1 MVRPAAALAC
11 LVVWLLGSGGPA
23 GGQPAL
29 PIEVTGATFLEY
41 DDRTGHLRA
50 EGAPVVVTRGRTTL
64 RAPRVRYEARTQ
76 VALATGGVTAE
87 EPGLTVRAEEAEF
100 RFADDRF
107 RAWGGVVVW
116 SRRDD
121 QTTTL
126 SAPQVEGSL
135 QTRRFAASGGVA
147 VDRGEWRVLGRR
159 LDYDDGTGVAVV
171 TGDPEARFREATMTA
186 EVIRFH
192 VRDETASGQ
201 GNVRLRRSEL
211 EGRAARADVAG
222 REGRAVL
229 SGGARVDRGTDRLT
243 AEVIEV
249 DLDGSRV
256 TARGRSRLVVSPR

>member
-1 MVRPAAALAC
+1 MALAV
-11 LVVWLLGSGGPA
+11 LGVWILARGGPA
-23 GGQPAL
+23 GSQPAL

-41 DDRTGHLRA
+41 DDRTGQLRA

-64 RAPRVRYEARTQ
+64 RAPRVRYDARTQ
-76 VALATGGVTAE
+76 VALATGGVTVE
-87 EPGLTVRAEEAEF
+87 EPALAVRAEEAEF

-107 RAWGGVVVW
+107 RAWGQVVVR

-126 SAPQVEGSL
+126 SAPQMEGSL

-147 VDRGEWRVLGRR
+147 VDRGEWRVRGRW

-171 TGDPEARFREATMTA
+171 TGDPEARFGEATMTA
-186 EVIRFH
+186 GVIRFN
-192 VRDETASGQ
+192 VRDETASGE
-201 GNVRLRRSEL
+201 GGVWLRRGEL

-229 SGGARVDRGTDRLT
+229 SGGARVDRGADRLT

-249 DLDGSRV
+249 DLDGSRA
-256 TARGRSRLVVSPR
+256 TARGRSRLVVVPR